1 MNKIFNLILINLL
14 FISCINLIIEGE
26 EYYESIILKGSG
38 WFEFYQDS
46 QTNGMNLN
54 EDFTFQIWFS
64 GYDNIITEAP
74 CILNLNGDSDNLTLY
89 KSPSIENNLMI
100 YFNNIFQEA
109 EIDGLNLNNQT
120 EFHLLSVIQDSA
132 SIKIYID
139 DILIFN
145 QDTTITI
152 DHITVG
158 GVLNPNNQ
166 VSHLWFGHIDE
177 MRLWNTALTSEVI
190 TLHNE
195 YPYKVSSSYEDE
207 YLNNLMGLW
216 EFKINTTGETPSN
229 IWQDINNHDF
239 YTILYTLE
247 SMSNEF
253 SIIGR

>member
-1 MNKIFNLILINLL
+1 
-14 FISCINLIIEGE
+14 
-26 EYYESIILKGSG
+26 
-38 WFEFYQDS
+38 
-46 QTNGMNLN
+46 MNLN
-54 EDFTFQIWFS
+54 S
-64 GYDNIITEAP
+64 
-74 CILNLNGDSDNLTLY
+74 DSDNLTLY

-132 SIKIYID
+132 SVKIYID

-145 QDTTITI
+145 QDTTIII

-166 VSHLWFGHIDE
+166 VSHLWFGYIDE
-177 MRLWNTALTSEVI
+177 MRLWNTALTPEVI

-239 YTILYTLE
+239 YSILYTLE

-253 SIIGR
+253 SMIGR